1 MEFPGLDLICW
12 FVEYICS
19 HVSKLSVL
27 SGSFASCCMEIIII
41 IIIIILLPE
50 QGVEET

>member
-1 MEFPGLDLICW
+1 MTSVGEVKADERRGL
-12 FVEYICS
+12 
-19 HVSKLSVL
+19 
-27 SGSFASCCMEIIII
+27 GSAFLYHTLDII